1 MILLMNINKYDQ
13 FLNMQ
18 LILIII
24 SCFYLD
30 LVKINLE
37 IRIAI

>member
-13 FLNMQ
+13 FLNML